1 MKWRQIQGTK
11 HTINMTADLQKRLI
25 QFAIHTLNLLEA
37 DIDWSSATD
46 ESISAVA
53 NKLNLS
59 TTDNDGYFKSLVT
72 KSVDDTFNT
81 TADSLLSYSQA
92 AQRLGVSR
100 ETIYRYQRDGKLHAI
115 RLSSKIVRFRVSDLE
130 RLLADNEV
138 PLMQEK
144 LNSHINK

>member
-1 MKWRQIQGTK
+1 
-11 HTINMTADLQKRLI
+11 MTADLQKRLI

-37 DIDWSSATD
+37 DLDWSSATD

-72 KSVDDTFNT
+72 KSADDTFNT
-81 TADSLLSYSQA
+81 TAESLLSYSQA

-144 LNSHINK
+144 LNNHMNS

>member
-1 MKWRQIQGTK
+1 MKWRQIQGTQ

>member
-1 MKWRQIQGTK
+1 
-11 HTINMTADLQKRLI
+11 MTADLQKRLI

-37 DIDWSSATD
+37 DLDWSSATD

-81 TADSLLSYSQA
+81 TAESLLSYSQA

-144 LNSHINK
+144 LNNHMNS